1 MKALWQLLRKKK
13 KYQELKESIRMT
25 NSESSDTEKIN
36 LIAEGKKLAFMRLL
50 NKIKLLIK
58 V

>member
-1 MKALWQLLRKKK
+1 
-13 KYQELKESIRMT
+13 MT

-36 LIAEGKKLAFMRLL
+36 LIEEGKKLAFMRLL
-50 NKIKLLIK
+50 NKIELLIK

>member
-1 MKALWQLLRKKK
+1 
-13 KYQELKESIRMT
+13 MT
-25 NSESSDTEKIN
+25 NSESSDIEKIN